1 MRTPVRLFPL
11 LALAPAA
18 AFAAPRS
25 TAYELGYA
33 AGQQFGQLMRI
44 ALPLAGVA
52 VLALAAWLGWRAWS
66 RRRAARATQ

>member
-44 ALPLAGVA
+44 ALPLGLAAGVA
-52 VLALAAWLGWRAWS
+52 VAVWLGWRAWS
-66 RRRAARATQ
+66 RRRAAHASQ